1 VSCFGIAVARANED
15 EPLGF
20 FATQEFGDEAPSEK
34 SFDVES
40 PFATKRLQFD
50 EQRYDGT
57 QM

>member
-20 FATQEFGDEAPSEK
+20 FATQEFRDKAPSEK

-40 PFATKRLQFD
+40 PFATKRSQFD
-50 EQRYDGT
+50 EQRYD
-57 QM
+57 